1 MNSLHTLGILNSI
14 KYKGYLVSF
23 IFALLVVAGFAWFFR
38 GTSSAKNTS
47 YENLPTMRTAELAQF
62 DGTDQSKPIY
72 LGFEGLVYNVTS
84 GREYYQTG
92 GTYHF
97 LAGKDSTTDLKIAG
111 GEIIKRKYQVVAKLA
126 P

>member
-1 MNSLHTLGILNSI
+1 MNSLRTLGILNSI

-38 GTSSAKNTS
+38 GTSIATNTS
-47 YENLPTMRTAELAQF
+47 LENLPTMKTAELAKF
-62 DGTDQSKPIY
+62 NGTDSSKPIY
-72 LGFEGLVYNVTS
+72 VGFEGLVYNVTP
-84 GREYYQTG
+84 GREYYQAG
-92 GTYHF
+92 GSYHF
-97 LAGKDSTTDLKIAG
+97 LAGKDSTADLNIAG